1 LENRNVVEVEQLTRY
16 FGFQKAVNSIS
27 FSIDEGEFFGLV
39 GPNGAGKTTTIKM
52 LNTLLPPSEGTA
64 RIFGFDINKNPK
76 MVRSCIGYVPQA
88 LSADGDLTGY
98 ENLKIFAKLSGVPRN
113 ERTEKVEEILSLMD
127 LKDAADKRVRYYS
140 GGMVRRLEIGQ
151 AILTRPG
158 VLFLDEPTIGLD
170 PVARQTVWDMLENLR
185 ASYPLTVLL
194 TTHYM
199 EEAETLC
206 GRVAIMINGHIAALG
221 SPDELKKS
229 TGIPEATLEDAF
241 RFFAGE
247 ENDDGERGDYN
258 EVKRAR
264 RIARRLG

>member
-1 LENRNVVEVEQLTRY
+1 MENRNVVEVEQLTRY
-16 FGFQKAVNSIS
+16 YGSEKAVDSIS
-27 FSIDEGEFFGLV
+27 FAIQEGEFFGLV

-52 LNTLLPPSEGTA
+52 LTTLLPPSEGTA
-64 RIFGFDINKNPK
+64 RIFGFDIKKDPQ

-113 ERTEKVEEILSLMD
+113 KRPGKIEEILCLMD
-127 LKDAADKRVRYYS
+127 LHDAADKRVRHYS

-170 PVARQTVWDMLENLR
+170 PVARQTVWDMLGNLR
-185 ASYPLTVLL
+185 AGFPLSVLL

-199 EEAETLC
+199 EEAEYLC
-206 GRVAIMINGHIAALG
+206 HRVAIMNNGRLAALG
-221 SPDELKKS
+221 QPDELKGA

-241 RFFAGE
+241 RFFTQE
-247 ENDDGERGDYN
+247 EHEEERGDFSD
-258 EVKRAR
+258 VKRAR